1 MTYSNNLRIDATLV
15 ANEFLD
21 KYMPGANGDYV
32 KVYLYLLRK
41 GRKGA
46 ENLTAEVVLSAVG
59 IKSNIEDMGLE
70 EAGVVIER
78 DKVKVDEHYAT
89 AVEGVYAIGDIIA
102 TPALAHVASAEAIR
116 CVEHICG
123 METEPLDY
131 GAVPSC
137 IFTSPEVASVGMTEQ
152 QARAAGVDYKV
163 GRFPFTASGKA
174 ILGFQS
180 DQVIREYI
188 KRVSFQKLTP
198 ASLGD
203 AGELLRLLDQ
213 VKREGYACDNE
224 ESELGLTCFAVPIVD
239 ATGRAVAS
247 ISISGPTTRMETHKK
262 SHIVLLKHTV
272 DELSRTLR

>member
-1 MTYSNNLRIDATLV
+1 MKEDASNKEKYILTSVDNTLSLLNLFFDYEELSVNDAAKLLGLSRSTVFRFMVTLENRGFLSKTDHATYRLGLNMFSLGMLAYNRMELAALIHPYLQDIARQTGETSHLGIVDDGIHIMFIDRALGTSQLKM
-15 ANEFLD
+15 E
-21 KYMPGANGDYV
+21 
-32 KVYLYLLRK
+32 
-41 GRKGA
+41 
-46 ENLTAEVVLSAVG
+46 TALG
-59 IKSNIEDMGLE
+59 Y
-70 EAGVVIER
+70 R
-78 DKVKVDEHYAT
+78 Q
-89 AVEGVYAIGDIIA
+89 
-102 TPALAHVASAEAIR
+102 LAH
-116 CVEHICG
+116 H
-123 METEPLDY
+123 
-131 GAVPSC
+131 
-137 IFTSPEVASVGMTEQ
+137 
-152 QARAAGVDYKV
+152 
-163 GRFPFTASGKA
+163 TASGKA

-198 ASLGD
+198 ASLGN

-247 ISISGPTTRMETHKK
+247 ISISGPTTRMKTHKK